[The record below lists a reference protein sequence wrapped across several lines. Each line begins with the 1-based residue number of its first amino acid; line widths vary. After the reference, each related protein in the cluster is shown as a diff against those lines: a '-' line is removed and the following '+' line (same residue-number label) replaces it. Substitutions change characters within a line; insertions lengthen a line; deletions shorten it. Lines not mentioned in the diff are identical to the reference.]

1 MTAEL
6 FQWTDEFS
14 IGIDEMDE
22 QHKELVDLLN
32 QLHTAIREHH
42 GSVTSRQILDKLA
55 DYTRTHFAV
64 EESLMRVSKYPNLIA
79 HKEMHADLISQV
91 RALQQKLDT
100 GESAITFE
108 LLHFLKVWL
117 MRHINETDKHF
128 GAYFNAIGG
137 GAKWSEEVEDAK
149 KKRKK
154 WWQFW

>member
-79 HKEMHADLISQV
+79 HKEMHADLIAQV
-91 RALQQKLDT
+91 RSLQQKLDT

>member
-79 HKEMHADLISQV
+79 HKEMHADLIAQV
-91 RALQQKLDT
+91 RSLQQKLDT

-137 GAKWSEEVEDAK
+137 GAKWTEEVEDAK